1 MLELSS
7 EVFSSFL
14 DKKNGSD
21 AWRHSIRN
29 EILAFIREPQE
40 YSFCEYSLFLDSL
53 KRDFTK
59 HCGQGEKH
67 LVLPTQEVLYS
78 PPIGYTWEDI
88 QLKLVQEMFHEH
100 DA

>member
-14 DKKNGSD
+14 DTKSNSML
-21 AWRHSIRN
+21 WRQTIRD

-40 YSFCEYSLFLDSL
+40 YSFSSYSIFLESL
-53 KRDFTK
+53 KRDFVK
-59 HCGQGEKH
+59 HSGRGEKH
-67 LVLPTQEVLYS
+67 IVLPNQEVYS

-88 QLKLVQEMFHEH
+88 QLRLVKEIFHEH
-100 DA
+100 DS